1 MYKKL
6 KSWVTDIKRFVF
18 PPSVHLN
25 LHGIGEENEI
35 PPESPSADCISLVSS
50 YTYMHH
56 ALSVNSLT
64 NVPVIP

>member
-6 KSWVTDIKRFVF
+6 RSWVTDIKRFVF
-18 PPSVHLN
+18 SPSVHLN

-50 YTYMHH
+50 YTCMEHCQ
-56 ALSVNSLT
+56 SISLT